1 MCSMEQGARPDPP
14 ASPLVPCHPVESAAG
29 ASVMDNVHSSI
40 LKIAILKIL
49 NILISRLSGK
59 LCCLWWR
66 VCKGSGY
73 V

>member
-1 MCSMEQGARPDPP
+1 
-14 ASPLVPCHPVESAAG
+14 
-29 ASVMDNVHSSI
+29 MDNVHSSI

-59 LCCLWWR
+59 LCFLWWR